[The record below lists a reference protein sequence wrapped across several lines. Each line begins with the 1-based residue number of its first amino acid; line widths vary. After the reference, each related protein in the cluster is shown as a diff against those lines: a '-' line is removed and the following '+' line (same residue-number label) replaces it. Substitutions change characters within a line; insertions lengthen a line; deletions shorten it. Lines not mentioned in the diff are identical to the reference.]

1 MIIDDK
7 ARAAFYAE
15 PTDLDFDQVVQWH
28 HRPLGYVI
36 KTPKAFI
43 LAREIN
49 LNRPSA
55 AIFDDLWLTEPSEN
69 LHVTLAVGDL
79 TELATLIPDHIK
91 TISFQKRGYRLHVIP
106 VARLNQNIRSE
117 RKQSAASSAH
127 G

>member
-1 MIIDDK
+1 MSIDDQ

-15 PTDLDFDQVVQWH
+15 PTELDFDQAVQLH

-55 AIFDDLWLTEPSEN
+55 AIVDDLWLTEPSEN
-69 LHVTLAVGDL
+69 LHVTLAVGNL
-79 TELATLIPDHIK
+79 SELAPLIPENIK
-91 TISFQKRGYRLHVIP
+91 TISFQKHGYRLHIVP
-106 VARLNQNIRSE
+106 VERLTQNIRSE

>member
-15 PTDLDFDQVVQWH
+15 PTDLDFDQVIQWH
-28 HRPLGYVI
+28 CRPLGYVV
-36 KTPKAFI
+36 KTPRAFV

-79 TELATLIPDHIK
+79 YELTLLIPEHIK